1 MARYQI
7 NLLSSK
13 KEKSVDRL
21 IYFSLHYLRYILVI
35 TQIVVIAVF
44 LYKFRVDQKIIDLS
58 ELVDQRKEIVSVSQ
72 PLIKEARA
80 ANFTIEQSRGIL
92 DKQNEFSSLFTYLF
106 SRFPNDLTLKQ
117 FEINSSTAT
126 LTGVTQNIDI
136 LKSFY
141 FRLKKEAKF
150 KSVVLKNISKKEAG
164 LEFSF
169 DLSDY
174 RQ

>member
-58 ELVDQRKEIVSVSQ
+58 ELADQRREIVAVSQ
-72 PLIKEARA
+72 PLLKEARA
-80 ANFTIEQSRGIL
+80 ANFTIEQSRTIL
-92 DKQNEFSSLFTYLF
+92 ARQDELLAVFSYLF
-106 SRFPNDLTLKQ
+106 SRFPTDLTLKR
-117 FEINSSTAT
+117 FELNSSTVT
-126 LTGVTQNIDI
+126 LVGITQNVEA
-136 LKSFY
+136 LKNFY
-141 FRLKKEAKF
+141 LRLKKEAKF
-150 KSVVLKNISKKEAG
+150 KTVILKNISKTESG

-169 DLSDY
+169 DLSDFKP
-174 RQ
+174 